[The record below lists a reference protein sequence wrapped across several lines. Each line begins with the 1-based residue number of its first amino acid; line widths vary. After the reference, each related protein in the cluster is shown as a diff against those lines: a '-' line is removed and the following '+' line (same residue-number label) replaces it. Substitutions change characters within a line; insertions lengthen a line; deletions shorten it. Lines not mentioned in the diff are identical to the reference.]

1 MSQFREQKNLMEQL
15 AKLQAK
21 LTWLELSEFKM
32 FIKRQKDDEEFDTL
46 SMKRLRE
53 LVAKYEVKRDKSAF
67 DNLFKPRQDQNNE
80 ENDK

>member
-1 MSQFREQKNLMEQL
+1 
-15 AKLQAK
+15 
-21 LTWLELSEFKM
+21 M

>member
-1 MSQFREQKNLMEQL
+1 MSLFREQKNLMDQL
-15 AKLQAK
+15 AKLQMK
-21 LTWLELSEFKM
+21 LSYSELTEYKM
-32 FIKRQKDDEEFDTL
+32 FVKRQKDDEEFDTL

-67 DNLFKPRQDQNNE
+67 DNLFKPKQDQNNE

>member
-15 AKLQAK
+15 TKLQAK
-21 LTWLELSEFKM
+21 LSWSELSEFKM
-32 FIKRQKDDEEFDTL
+32 FIKRQKDDEEFDSL

-53 LVAKYEVKRDKSAF
+53 LVARYEVKRDKSAF